1 MEEEDEYTVDN
12 LSEEELFELTE
23 KLLEEDE
30 NNCAPYFRFCNWFLG
45 IETDLC
51 IWTRIS
57 CNVTYST
64 SL

>member
-30 NNCAPYFRFCNWFLG
+30 NNCAPYFRFC
-45 IETDLC
+45 T
-51 IWTRIS
+51 
-57 CNVTYST
+57 
-64 SL
+64 

>member
-30 NNCAPYFRFCNWFLG
+30 NNCAPYFRFCNWF
-45 IETDLC
+45 
-51 IWTRIS
+51 WA
-57 CNVTYST
+57 
-64 SL
+64 